1 MSDQRE
7 QPDPYEV
14 LGVSRNAT
22 ASEIKVA
29 YRKLALKHHPD
40 RQSSESEK
48 AKATQVF
55 ARISNAYEI
64 LSDEA
69 LRGEYDAGRQRRGA
83 DWGGTGGGVHEGA
96 APGTDPFDDPFFGGM
111 GDFGGM
117 IFSRRGRGE
126 VRQRHQF
133 HDPFEV
139 FERVFGQEFGTP
151 SSFRQGSSHGH
162 GGRNRGDPFD
172 DPFFTSSGGGFG
184 GGGMGMGGGLA
195 DSFGMMDSMMS
206 SMHQQMNNMHQRMND
221 MHQHHH
227 QSMLEQQSFHRSSSS
242 SRSSSI
248 CGQSG
253 MRQSI
258 STTQIVNGK
267 RQTVT
272 ERTVV
277 RPDGTVEK
285 FVETSTDDGFPQHQ
299 QIGDGG
305 NRRSSKR
312 RYLR

>member
-1 MSDQRE
+1 MSDRRE

-69 LRGEYDAGRQRRGA
+69 LRGEYDAGCERRGA
-83 DWGGTGGGVHEGA
+83 DWGGMGGGVNEGA
-96 APGTDPFDDPFFGGM
+96 ASGSDPFDDPFFRGMGEFGGM
-111 GDFGGM
+111 G
-117 IFSRRGRGE
+117 FSRRGRGRFGE
-126 VRQRHQF
+126 RHQF

-151 SSFRQGSSHGH
+151 SSFRQGSGHGH
-162 GGRNRGDPFD
+162 AGRKRGDPFD
-172 DPFFTSSGGGFG
+172 DPFFNSIGGGF
-184 GGGMGMGGGLA
+184 GGMGMGGGLSG
-195 DSFGMMDSMMS
+195 SFGMMDSMMS
-206 SMHQQMNNMHQRMND
+206 SMHQQMNNMHQRMGD

-227 QSMLEQQSFHRSSSS
+227 QSMLDQQSFHRSSSS
-242 SRSSSI
+242 SRSRSI
-248 CGQSG
+248 GGRSG
-253 MRQSI
+253 TRQSI
-258 STTQIVNGK
+258 STTTQIVNGK

-285 FVETSTDDGFPQHQ
+285 FVETSTEDGFPQHQ